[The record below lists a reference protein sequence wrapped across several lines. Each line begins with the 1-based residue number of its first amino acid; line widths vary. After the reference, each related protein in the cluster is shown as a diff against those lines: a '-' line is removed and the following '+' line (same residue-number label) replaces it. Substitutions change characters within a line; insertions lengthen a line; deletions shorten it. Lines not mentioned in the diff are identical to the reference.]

1 MYLGDIYTVSVNLAG
16 LPGISVPCGE
26 DKDGLPVGLQILG
39 QTFDEK
45 KIIRAAYSFEKYRL
59 ENMSLKCDDI
69 VDATAG
75 KEA

>member
-16 LPGISVPCGE
+16 LPGISIPCGE
-26 DKDGLPVGLQILG
+26 DKDGLPIGLQLLG

-45 KIIRAAYSFEKYRL
+45 KIIQTAYTYEQYRL
-59 ENMSLKCDDI
+59 ANMNLKCD
-69 VDATAG
+69 AAG